1 LELSRK
7 NSAITSSLTLAID
20 AKAKKMKAQG
30 MDVVGFGAGEPDFN
44 TPAHVIEAAKEAL
57 EKGYTRYTPTSGI
70 SELKEAICC
79 KLKQDNGLEYK
90 PSQIIVSNGAKHS
103 LFNAFEAILNPGD
116 EVIIPSPY
124 WLSYPEIVR
133 IAGGIPVYLD
143 TKEENDFK
151 ICIDDLRKAIT
162 ANTKALI
169 INSPNNPNG
178 CVYRPD
184 ELEAIAQL
192 AVEKQIFIVSDEI
205 YEVLVYDGVK
215 HVSIASLGPEIKDLT
230 IVINGMSKAYAM
242 TGWRIGYAA
251 AREDVVNIMSNI
263 QSHTTSNINSIT
275 QYASIAALRGPGD
288 EIKTMVDE
296 FDRRRR
302 YMADKINSISG
313 LSCRLPKGAF
323 YVMMNINDIIGRSYK
338 GRLITGSITFSDI
351 LLDTKMVAVVP
362 GIAFGADNYV
372 RLSYAVSMENIKI
385 GLDRIEE
392 FVNEL
397 DS

>member
-1 LELSRK
+1 MRCW
-7 NSAITSSLTLAID
+7 
-20 AKAKKMKAQG
+20 
-30 MDVVGFGAGEPDFN
+30 
-44 TPAHVIEAAKEAL
+44 
-57 EKGYTRYTPTSGI
+57 YTT
-70 SELKEAICC
+70 
-79 KLKQDNGLEYK
+79 
-90 PSQIIVSNGAKHS
+90 
-103 LFNAFEAILNPGD
+103 
-116 EVIIPSPY
+116 
-124 WLSYPEIVR
+124 
-133 IAGGIPVYLD
+133 
-143 TKEENDFK
+143 
-151 ICIDDLRKAIT
+151 
-162 ANTKALI
+162 
-169 INSPNNPNG
+169 
-178 CVYRPD
+178 
-184 ELEAIAQL
+184 
-192 AVEKQIFIVSDEI
+192 
-205 YEVLVYDGVK
+205 GVK

-372 RLSYAVSMENIKI
+372 RLSYAVSMENIKM
-385 GLDRIEE
+385 DWIE
-392 FVNEL
+392 L
-397 DS
+397 RSL